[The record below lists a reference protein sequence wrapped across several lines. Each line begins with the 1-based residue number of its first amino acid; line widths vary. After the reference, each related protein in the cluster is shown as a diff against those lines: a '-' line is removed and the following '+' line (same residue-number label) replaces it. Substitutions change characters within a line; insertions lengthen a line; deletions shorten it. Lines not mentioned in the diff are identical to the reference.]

1 MTWIKI
7 CGITNLDDALVATD
21 AGANALGFV
30 FYKKSPRH
38 VTLETARSIVARLPQ
53 RTEKVGLFVNE
64 TVDHVRDTAEQLG
77 LTAVQLHGD
86 ESTEFS
92 RALFQELANGSP
104 RPMIFRAW
112 PAKIFDAPA
121 EHAVGWDPVAAGLVE
136 PDEAYKGKR
145 VHKIHVAKNGDL
157 FLETHGF
164 RPGVVSGVLLDSSN
178 DERRGG
184 TGQKFDWERVQPWAG
199 IINSI
204 SKLIVAGGLRPG
216 NVQEAIHILHPWGVD
231 VSSGVERAAG
241 IKDPEMIRAFI
252 RAARAIDLTSPLP
265 VYGERSDRSCDPG
278 EGDSPHSSLSPNLQE
293 EPLTPTLSPQA
304 RGEGAETARRR
315 G

>member
-1 MTWIKI
+1 MTWIKV
-7 CGITNLDDALVATD
+7 CGITNLDDALAATD

-38 VTLETARSIVARLPQ
+38 VTLETARSIIAKLPQ
-53 RTEKVGLFVNE
+53 RIERVGVFVND
-64 TVDHVRDTAEQLG
+64 TADHVRDAVKHAD

-86 ESTEFS
+86 ESPEFS
-92 RALFQELANGSP
+92 RALFHQLANGAS
-104 RPMIFRAW
+104 RPTIFRSY

-121 EHAVGWDPVAAGLVE
+121 EQTVGWDPVAAGLVE

-164 RPGVVSGVLLDSSN
+164 RPGVVSGVLLDSSTA
-178 DERRGG
+178 EKRGG
-184 TGQKFDWERVQPWAG
+184 TGQAFDWERVQPWAG

-216 NVQEAIHILHPWGVD
+216 NVQEAIHLLHPWGVD
-231 VSSGVERAAG
+231 VSTGVEYEPG
-241 IKDPEMIRAFI
+241 KKDPRRVRAFV
-252 RAARAIDLTSPLP
+252 RAVRAM
-265 VYGERSDRSCDPG
+265 
-278 EGDSPHSSLSPNLQE
+278 E
-293 EPLTPTLSPQA
+293 EAS
-304 RGEGAETARRR
+304 
-315 G
+315 

>member
-7 CGITNLDDALVATD
+7 CGITNLDDALVAID

-30 FYKKSPRH
+30 FYPESPRH
-38 VTLETARSIVARLPQ
+38 VTLETAKSIVAKLPQ
-53 RTEKVGLFVNE
+53 SMEMEKVGVFVNE
-64 TVDHVRDTAEQLG
+64 TVDHVLDAAKQLD

-86 ESTEFS
+86 ETTEFS
-92 RALFQELANGSP
+92 RALFQQLANHEFGNGSR
-104 RPMIFRAW
+104 RPMIFRTW
-112 PAKIFDAPA
+112 PAKTFDAPA
-121 EHAVGWDPVAAGLVE
+121 EQSVGWDPVAAGLVE

-164 RPGVVSGVLLDSSN
+164 RPGVISGVLLDSSN

-184 TGQKFDWERVQPWAG
+184 TGQTFDWERVQPWAG

-216 NVQEAIHILHPWGVD
+216 NVQEAIHLLHPWGVD
-231 VSSGVERAAG
+231 VSSGVEREPG
-241 IKDPEMIRAFI
+241 KKDPRKVRAFVQAV
-252 RAARAIDLTSPLP
+252 RAM
-265 VYGERSDRSCDPG
+265 
-278 EGDSPHSSLSPNLQE
+278 E
-293 EPLTPTLSPQA
+293 EA
-304 RGEGAETARRR
+304 N
-315 G
+315 

>member
-7 CGITNLDDALVATD
+7 CGITNLDDALAASD

-30 FYKKSPRH
+30 FYPKSRRH
-38 VTLETARSIVARLPQ
+38 VTLETVCSIVAKVPRQ
-53 RTEKVGLFVNE
+53 MEKVGVFVNE
-64 TVDHVRDTAEQLG
+64 TVDHVRDIAKHAG
-77 LTAVQLHGD
+77 LTAVQLSGD
-86 ESTEFS
+86 ESPEFS
-92 RALFQELANGSP
+92 QSLFRELGNKFR
-104 RPMIFRAW
+104 RPAIFRCY

-121 EHAVGWDPVAAGLVE
+121 EQTVGWDPVAAGLVE

-164 RPGVVSGVLLDSSN
+164 RPGVISGVLLDSTTA
-178 DERRGG
+178 EKRGG

-231 VSSGVERAAG
+231 VSSGVEREPG
-241 IKDPEMIRAFI
+241 KKDPRKVRAFVEAV
-252 RAARAIDLTSPLP
+252 RAM
-265 VYGERSDRSCDPG
+265 
-278 EGDSPHSSLSPNLQE
+278 E
-293 EPLTPTLSPQA
+293 EAS
-304 RGEGAETARRR
+304 
-315 G
+315 

>member
-7 CGITNLDDALVATD
+7 CGITNLDDALAATD

-30 FYKKSPRH
+30 FYPKSRRH
-38 VTLETARSIVARLPQ
+38 VTLETVCSIVAKVPRQ
-53 RTEKVGLFVNE
+53 MEKVGVFVNE
-64 TVDHVRDTAEQLG
+64 TVDHVRDIAKHAG
-77 LTAVQLHGD
+77 LTAVQLSGD
-86 ESTEFS
+86 ESPEFS
-92 RALFQELANGSP
+92 RSLFRELGNKSR
-104 RPMIFRAW
+104 RPAIFRCY

-121 EHAVGWDPVAAGLVE
+121 EQTVGWDPVAAGLVE

-164 RPGVVSGVLLDSSN
+164 RPGVISGVLLDSTTA
-178 DERRGG
+178 EKRGG

-231 VSSGVERAAG
+231 VSSGVEREPG
-241 IKDPEMIRAFI
+241 KKDPRKVRAFVQAV
-252 RAARAIDLTSPLP
+252 RAM
-265 VYGERSDRSCDPG
+265 
-278 EGDSPHSSLSPNLQE
+278 E
-293 EPLTPTLSPQA
+293 EAS
-304 RGEGAETARRR
+304 
-315 G
+315 

>member
-7 CGITNLDDALVATD
+7 CGITNLDDALAAAD

-30 FYKKSPRH
+30 FYPKSSRH
-38 VTLETARSIVARLPQ
+38 VTVETARSIVAKVPQ
-53 RTEKVGLFVNE
+53 SIEKVGVFVNE
-64 TVDHVRDTAEQLG
+64 AVDFVRDAVKQAG
-77 LTAVQLHGD
+77 LTTVQLSGD

-92 RALFQELANGSP
+92 RALFQGLANGSR
-104 RPMIFRAW
+104 RPMILRSY
-112 PAKIFDAPA
+112 PARIFDAPA
-121 EHAVGWDPVAAGLVE
+121 EKSVGWDPVAAGLVE

-164 RPGVVSGVLLDSSN
+164 RPGVISGVLLDSTSA
-178 DERRGG
+178 EKRGG

-216 NVQEAIHILHPWGVD
+216 NVQEAIHLLHPWGVD
-231 VSSGVERAAG
+231 VSSGVEREPG
-241 IKDPEMIRAFI
+241 KKDPRKVRAFI
-252 RAARAIDLTSPLP
+252 QAVRAM
-265 VYGERSDRSCDPG
+265 
-278 EGDSPHSSLSPNLQE
+278 E
-293 EPLTPTLSPQA
+293 EA
-304 RGEGAETARRR
+304 N
-315 G
+315 

>member
-7 CGITNLDDALVATD
+7 CGITNLDDALAATD

-30 FYKKSPRH
+30 FYPKSRRH
-38 VTLETARSIVARLPQ
+38 VTLETVCSIVA
-53 RTEKVGLFVNE
+53 KVPRQMERVGVFVNE
-64 TVDHVRDTAEQLG
+64 TVDHVRDIAKHAG
-77 LTAVQLHGD
+77 LTAVQLSGD
-86 ESTEFS
+86 ESPEFS
-92 RALFQELANGSP
+92 RSLFRELGNKSR
-104 RPMIFRAW
+104 RPAIFRCY

-121 EHAVGWDPVAAGLVE
+121 EQTVGWDPVAAGLVE

-164 RPGVVSGVLLDSSN
+164 RPGVISGVLLDSAN

-231 VSSGVERAAG
+231 VTTGVEREPG
-241 IKDPEMIRAFI
+241 KKDPRKVRAFVQAV
-252 RAARAIDLTSPLP
+252 RAM
-265 VYGERSDRSCDPG
+265 
-278 EGDSPHSSLSPNLQE
+278 E
-293 EPLTPTLSPQA
+293 EAS
-304 RGEGAETARRR
+304 
-315 G
+315 

>member
-7 CGITNLDDALVATD
+7 CGITNVDDAIAASD

-30 FYKKSPRH
+30 FYPKSPRC
-38 VTLETARSIVARLPQ
+38 VTPEIARSIIAQVPQ
-53 RTEKVGLFVNE
+53 HMEKVGVFVNE
-64 TVDHVRDTAEQLG
+64 TVDFVRDTAKLAG
-77 LTAVQLHGD
+77 LTAVQLHGE

-92 RALFQELANGSP
+92 RSLFQQLANGSK
-104 RPMIFRAW
+104 RPTIFRTW

-121 EHAVGWDPVAAGLVE
+121 EQSVGWDPVAVGLVE

-164 RPGVVSGVLLDSSN
+164 RPGVVSGVMLDSST

-184 TGQKFDWERVQPWAG
+184 TGQKFDWELVQPWAG

-216 NVQEAIHILHPWGVD
+216 NVQEAIHLLHPWGVD
-231 VSSGVERAAG
+231 VSSGVENQPG
-241 IKDPEMIRAFI
+241 KKDARKVRAFVQAV
-252 RAARAIDLTSPLP
+252 RAM
-265 VYGERSDRSCDPG
+265 
-278 EGDSPHSSLSPNLQE
+278 E
-293 EPLTPTLSPQA
+293 EAT
-304 RGEGAETARRR
+304 
-315 G
+315 

>member
-7 CGITNLDDALVATD
+7 CGITNLDDALAAID

-38 VTLETARSIVARLPQ
+38 VTLETARSIIAKLPRQ
-53 RTEKVGLFVNE
+53 VEKVGVFVNE
-64 TVDHVRDTAEQLG
+64 TADHVRDVAKQAG

-92 RALFQELANGSP
+92 RDLFNKLANGSG
-104 RPMIFRAW
+104 RPTIFRSY

-121 EHAVGWDPVAAGLVE
+121 EQAVGWDPVTAGVVE

-164 RPGVVSGVLLDSSN
+164 RPGVLSGVLLDSSTA
-178 DERRGG
+178 EKRGG
-184 TGQKFDWERVQPWAG
+184 TGQTFDWERVQPWAG

-204 SKLIVAGGLRPG
+204 SKLIVAGGLHPG
-216 NVQEAIHILHPWGVD
+216 NVQEAIHLLHPWGVD
-231 VSSGVERAAG
+231 VSSGVEGEPGKKDARKVRGFIEAVRA
-241 IKDPEMIRAFI
+241 M
-252 RAARAIDLTSPLP
+252 
-265 VYGERSDRSCDPG
+265 
-278 EGDSPHSSLSPNLQE
+278 E
-293 EPLTPTLSPQA
+293 EAS
-304 RGEGAETARRR
+304 
-315 G
+315 